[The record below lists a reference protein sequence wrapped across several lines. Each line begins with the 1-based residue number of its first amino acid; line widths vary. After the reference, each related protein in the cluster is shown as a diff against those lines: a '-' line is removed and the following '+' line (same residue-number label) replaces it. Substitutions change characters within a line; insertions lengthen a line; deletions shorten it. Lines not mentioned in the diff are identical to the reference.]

1 MVGRQHHCVHIE
13 FCQVMRQMVLHALE
27 AQAAFTS
34 TDLINWIVLTT
45 GLVIN
50 FGL

>member
-1 MVGRQHHCVHIE
+1 MVERQHHCVRIK

-27 AQAAFTS
+27 AQATFTS
-34 TDLINWIVLTT
+34 TDLINWIILIT
-45 GLVIN
+45 GSVIN